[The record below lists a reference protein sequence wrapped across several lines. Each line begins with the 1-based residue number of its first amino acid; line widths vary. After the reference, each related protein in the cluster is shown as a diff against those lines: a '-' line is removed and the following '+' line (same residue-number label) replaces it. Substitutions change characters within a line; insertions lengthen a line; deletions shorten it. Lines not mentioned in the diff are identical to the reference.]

1 MTDII
6 KFDDE
11 WLPITEKVFTR
22 WVQYQLEA
30 NSKHSI
36 NDVTKDLA
44 TGTTI
49 LNLAQALTHRKCSS
63 KKEISQNCDIALKMF
78 KEDGVKIVGITG
90 KDITYHNTEL
100 ILRLIWK
107 LIKHYSIR
115 YSFVNHDN
123 KLNGFQNETGE
134 VMTSKL
140 LTWAVNRIENYS
152 NTYAFKPYEL
162 SMLQLISTFY
172 PEKVN
177 CSNLNPKDFKN
188 NFELLINIMN
198 DLRIPCFIFPEDVIK
213 IGSEIDQKILLTQ
226 LAVAKIVLENQI
238 QKEEKVEN
246 IESTKNNN
254 LNDYKDK
261 HINNSEK
268 KINIEVETQTANN
281 QKDEKGNKKEMK
293 QSEKPR
299 FDKIINDNV
308 KYIKPVLNVYT

>member
-49 LNLAQALTHRKCSS
+49 IDLAQSLTHRKCTS

-90 KDITYHNTEL
+90 KDIMYHNEEL

-115 YSFVNHDN
+115 YSFVNQDN
-123 KLNGFQNETGE
+123 KLNGFLNETGE

-177 CSNLNPKDFKN
+177 CTNLNPKDFKN

-226 LAVAKIVLENQI
+226 LSVAKIVLEGQI

-246 IESTKNNN
+246 NESTKNNN
-254 LNDYKDK
+254 LNDLKDK
-261 HINNSEK
+261 RINNNEK
-268 KINIEVETQTANN
+268 KINIEVETQTVND
-281 QKDEKGNKKEMK
+281 QKDEKGNKKEKK

-299 FDKIINDNV
+299 FDKIVNDNI